1 MDAGVA
7 GRDRGEAEEIE
18 VIADRLDRQVEE
30 ILHRRYTRAGE
41 RVGKLLPWK
50 IARIRRPAWCLWA
63 ASLNKRIEDPDLGVS
78 VDVRRLP
85 DRFLVDA
92 GLQHEQGGYVCEYL
106 EPIVVSPRPTEEEVL
121 ELLELLEV
129 FITKLDPIIDN
140 ALSPSAGTAL
150 ADGRQCGQE
159 SSPPRG

>member
-30 ILHRRYTRAGE
+30 MLRRCYTRTGE
-41 RVGKLLPWK
+41 RVGKMLPWSMT
-50 IARIRRPAWCLWA
+50 RLRRPDWCLWVA
-63 ASLNKRIEDPDLGVS
+63 TLYKRIEDPDLGVYIH
-78 VDVRRLP
+78 VRRVP

-92 GLQHEQGGYVCEYL
+92 GLQHEQGGYVSEHL
-106 EPIVVSPRPTEEEVL
+106 EPIDVFPHPTEE
-121 ELLELLEV
+121 ELLELLQLLEA

-150 ADGRQCGQE
+150 AGGRHCGQE
-159 SSPPRG
+159 SSPPQG